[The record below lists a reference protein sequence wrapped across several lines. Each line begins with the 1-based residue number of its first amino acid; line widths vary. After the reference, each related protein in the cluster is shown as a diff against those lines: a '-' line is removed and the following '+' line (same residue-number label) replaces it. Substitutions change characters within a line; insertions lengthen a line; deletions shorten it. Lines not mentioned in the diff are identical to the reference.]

1 VHRVG
6 IVPMSRTGNG
16 DSSRGR
22 LNEYERQVK
31 AEIEKWRAK
40 PPGPVARAL
49 SIVEKPLTKLVGW
62 VLERTTLD
70 RAVKAV
76 LELVMDAG
84 SWTVDED
91 RILRRYRELDVHVAS
106 IDDIRKR
113 LSLEEMDRRAVGLAK
128 GYRWSAAGEGVA
140 AGGGAAI
147 AIAKKNPVAAAG
159 AVAADVAALT
169 TMACR
174 AAAHH
179 AAVYGYRVDAPV
191 DRDIALKVLGG
202 ATSSDLAAKEAT
214 FAELNAIA
222 LMVARRKTWDEL
234 RQKRLV
240 KGLEQ
245 AAQQFSINLTKSKL
259 GRVGPA

>member
-1 VHRVG
+1 
-6 IVPMSRTGNG
+6 
-16 DSSRGR
+16 
-22 LNEYERQVK
+22 
-31 AEIEKWRAK
+31 
-40 PPGPVARAL
+40 
-49 SIVEKPLTKLVGW
+49 
-62 VLERTTLD
+62 LERTTLD
-70 RAVKAV
+70 RAVKVV

-128 GYRWSAAGEGVA
+128 GYRWSAVGEGVA
-140 AGGGAAI
+140 AGEGGRHRDC
-147 AIAKKNPVAAAG
+147 KEEPG
-159 AVAADVAALT
+159 CRGRSGCGGRL
-169 TMACR
+169 ACR

-234 RQKRLV
+234 RQKAWSR
-240 KGLEQ
+240 
-245 AAQQFSINLTKSKL
+245 A
-259 GRVGPA
+259 

>member
-1 VHRVG
+1 
-6 IVPMSRTGNG
+6 MSRAATTFG
-16 DSSRGR
+16 SACR
-22 LNEYERQVK
+22 LR
-31 AEIEKWRAK
+31 
-40 PPGPVARAL
+40 
-49 SIVEKPLTKLVGW
+49 S
-62 VLERTTLD
+62 
-70 RAVKAV
+70 
-76 LELVMDAG
+76 
-84 SWTVDED
+84 
-91 RILRRYRELDVHVAS
+91 
-106 IDDIRKR
+106 
-113 LSLEEMDRRAVGLAK
+113 AVGLAK

-191 DRDIALKVLGG
+191 DGDIALKVLGG

-234 RQKRLV
+234 RQKGLV

-245 AAQQFSINLTKSKL
+245 AAQQFSINLTKSKR